1 MDETTYEL
9 VRYYQDLDVEN
20 EVIET
25 GLSLEDAQE
34 VCNNP
39 ETSSKTCTTP
49 EALAITAQYGAWF
62 VGFRA
67 E

>member
-34 VCNNP
+34 YCSR
-39 ETSSKTCTTP
+39 EST
-49 EALAITAQYGAWF
+49 QGDGWF
-62 VGFRA
+62 VGFDYA
-67 E
+67 